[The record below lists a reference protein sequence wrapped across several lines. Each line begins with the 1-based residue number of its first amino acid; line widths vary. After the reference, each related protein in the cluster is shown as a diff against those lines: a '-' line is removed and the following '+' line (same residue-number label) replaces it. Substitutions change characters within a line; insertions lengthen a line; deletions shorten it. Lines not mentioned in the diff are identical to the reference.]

1 MTADILEWAAIVAHT
16 VSKVTTTLS
25 SAFFRTNFRMGYKLK
40 KKKKKPIFNE

>member
-1 MTADILEWAAIVAHT
+1 MTTDILEWAAIVAHT

-25 SAFFRTNFRMGYKLK
+25 SAFFRTNFRMRYKLK